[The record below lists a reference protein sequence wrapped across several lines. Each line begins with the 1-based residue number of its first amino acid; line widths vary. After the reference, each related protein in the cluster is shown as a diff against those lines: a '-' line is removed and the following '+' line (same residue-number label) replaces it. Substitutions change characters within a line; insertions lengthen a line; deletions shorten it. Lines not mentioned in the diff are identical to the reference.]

1 MTHHDLIA
9 AFETLAEAPD
19 GVKRLRELVLQLA
32 VRGKLVPQDAG
43 DEPAWKLVER
53 ASQYKTKARSVGK
66 TSGVADAPYV
76 APPGWVW
83 TATTALGDTSPRNK
97 VEDDAVVGFVPMASV
112 PKEYGASLNPELRSW
127 AEIKKGFT
135 HIADG
140 DIAVAKITPC
150 FQNGKACVVSGLPFG
165 VGAGTTELLVLRP
178 YPETLDARYALAF
191 FKSPD
196 FVRGGVETFTGTAGQ
211 QRVSNDYFR
220 NRPFPLPPL
229 AEQHRIVARVDELMS
244 LLDRLEAARATRD
257 DVRRAARDAAL
268 AALRD
273 AEDTEAVEAAWGRI
287 AGHMDALFAEPE
299 DVAPLRQAVLQLAVR
314 GRLVPQDPTDEP
326 AEVLLRKVVAKRM
339 EIGGRPSKGGAVPP
353 NEYPYSIPA
362 NWAWARFGDIFECRL
377 GKMLDKAKNRGSLH
391 PYLRNAN
398 VRWGSFDLSDVHEM
412 RLEAHEVPDV
422 TIKKGDLVICEGGEP
437 GRAAVWDSEE
447 PFVIQKALHR
457 ARPYLVH
464 SKYYQIHLRADCAS
478 GRIAEKFTG
487 ATIQHFTGQVLDK
500 HTVTIPP
507 LAEQHRIVAKVDA
520 LMALCDTLEARLTA
534 ARDLHAA
541 FAAAAV
547 HHLDL

>member
-1 MTHHDLIA
+1 MTANDLIA

-43 DEPAWKLVER
+43 DEPASKLIER
-53 ASQYKTKARSVGK
+53 ASQFNPKARSAGK
-66 TSGVADAPYV
+66 TLISVDAPYV
-76 APPGWVW
+76 SPPGWVW
-83 TATTALGDTSPRNK
+83 TTATALGDTSPRNK
-97 VEDDAVVGFVPMASV
+97 VEDDAVVGFVPMAVV
-112 PKEYGASLNPELRSW
+112 PKEYGASLSPELRTW

-178 YPETLDARYALAF
+178 HPKTLDARYALAF

-220 NRPFPLPPL
+220 SRPFPLPPL

-257 DVRRAARDAAL
+257 ELRRAARDAAL
-268 AALRD
+268 AALRM

-287 AGHMDALFAEPE
+287 AEQMGALFAQPE
-299 DVAPLRQAVLQLAVR
+299 DVAPLRQAVLELGCNGGLSPKEKTGWRTMQLHQLLREPLANGRSVPDGAGFPVLRLTALRGKVVDTKHQKLGAWTEEEGSRFQIEAGDLLVVR
-314 GRLVPQDPTDEP
+314 GNGSRDIV
-326 AEVLLRKVVAKRM
+326 ARASRVLTSEKVA
-339 EIGGRPSKGGAVPP
+339 
-353 NEYPYSIPA
+353 YPDTAIRVRTKPEQVETAYLHY
-362 NWAWARFGDIFECRL
+362 AWHSFGVRIQLETRARTTNGIWKVSQGD
-377 GKMLDKAKNRGSLH
+377 
-391 PYLRNAN
+391 
-398 VRWGSFDLSDVHEM
+398 
-412 RLEAHEVPDV
+412 LEAVE
-422 TIKKGDLVICEGGEP
+422 L
-437 GRAAVWDSEE
+437 A
-447 PFVIQKALHR
+447 
-457 ARPYLVH
+457 
-464 SKYYQIHLRADCAS
+464 
-478 GRIAEKFTG
+478 
-487 ATIQHFTGQVLDK
+487 
-500 HTVTIPP
+500 IPP

-520 LMALCDTLEARLTA
+520 LMALCDTLEARLTT

-547 HHLDL
+547 HHLDV